1 LDSPRSAL
9 WAGIKAQVP
18 GTLGIIPFGLITGA
32 ASNAAGIDPWF
43 AFALSIIV
51 YAGAAQ
57 LAAISLIAQH
67 APATVLLLTVT
78 VINLR
83 MLMYSAAVAP
93 LFQHLNWRWKAAIGY
108 TLTDNAFALMLAK
121 FDRNNPHIHGHWFYA
136 GAAGY
141 LWVVWQLSVGL
152 GIFGGSKL
160 PDSWGME
167 FTIPLFFLSLL
178 LPALRTRCHWTTAV
192 VAGLASVV
200 TVALP
205 FKLGLLVAAFVGMA
219 TGLLCEYRV
228 KNNE

>member
-1 LDSPRSAL
+1 MNSPRAAI
-9 WAGIKAQVP
+9 WAGIKAQFPSTFGV
-18 GTLGIIPFGLITGA
+18 IPFGLITGA
-32 ASNAAGIDPWF
+32 ASNAVGIDPWF

-57 LAAISLIAQH
+57 LAAIALIAQH
-67 APATVLLLTVT
+67 APALVLVLTVT

-93 LFQHLNWRWKAAIGY
+93 LFKHLNWRWKAAIGY
-108 TLTDNAFALMLAK
+108 TLTDNAFALMLAS
-121 FDRNNPHIHGHWFYA
+121 FDRAKPNANCHWFYA

-141 LWVVWQLSVGL
+141 LWIVWQITVGL

-160 PDSWGME
+160 PDSWAMD

-178 LPALRTRCHWTTAV
+178 LPALRTGCHWTTAV
-192 VAGLASVV
+192 VAGLASVF

-205 FKLGLLVAAFVGMA
+205 LKLGLLVAAFVGMA
-219 TGLLCEYRV
+219 AGLLCEYRV
-228 KNNE
+228 KKS